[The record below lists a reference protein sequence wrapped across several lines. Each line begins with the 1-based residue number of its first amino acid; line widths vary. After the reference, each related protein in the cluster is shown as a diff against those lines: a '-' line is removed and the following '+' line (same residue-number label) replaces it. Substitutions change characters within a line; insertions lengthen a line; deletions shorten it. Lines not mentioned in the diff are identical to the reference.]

1 MKFSKRLDSI
11 QEYYFSRKLDEV
23 RKLESQGKNIINLG
37 IGSPDMPP
45 SPETID
51 ALKSSADDITHHSY
65 QPYRSTKK
73 LRTAISSWYK
83 STYNVSAD
91 PDKELLPLLGSK
103 EGVFYLSMALLDEGD
118 EVLIPDPGYPTYSS
132 AANIAGA
139 TIRNYDLVESNNWLP
154 GLNALGNQDLTK
166 VKLMWINY
174 PNMPT
179 GAVAT
184 EEFYREIIAFGKK
197 HDILI
202 CNDNPYSLVLNDTT
216 GLRAFET
223 RALSLLAFDDGKEV
237 SVELN
242 SLSKSFNMA
251 GWRIGMMLS
260 NETVV
265 NAVLQVKSNV
275 DSGMFRPLQD
285 AAVVALQ
292 NSRQWH
298 DERNHIYRERKE
310 LVCKM
315 LDIMNFKY
323 AGDQVG
329 MFVWAKAP
337 DSIKEIE
344 KYLDNILY
352 EAGVFITPGFIF
364 GKNGERYIRIS
375 LCADKAK
382 ITEATKRIEKQLTID
397 N

>member
-154 GLNALGNQDLTK
+154 DLNALGNQDLTK

>member
-65 QPYRSTKK
+65 QPYRSTKE

-154 GLNALGNQDLTK
+154 DLNALGNQDLTK